1 MKSHFWIPG
10 RRRMSCSSSKRSGTS
25 STASEPRSLT
35 WSCSSLSRT
44 SSSTATTTRP
54 RRGSAASVPAWR
66 RTPPPTTFLP
76 CRPRPLM
83 RRRRPRLRR
92 RAPSAH
98 RQEMRRSTTSG
109 WRSTTPDDSR
119 SGRTGT
125 RRGSSTIRSSRFLER
140 GAPSRRTW
148 PSTACSPT
156 LAST

>member
-44 SSSTATTTRP
+44 SSSTATTRS